1 MLPRRASIS
10 LLLAPALAIASGC
23 TVASRHAD
31 RGDDSASRLAAQ
43 RRTAAV
49 FQSPDVN
56 AALAGIDTT
65 ALPEYS
71 RHDDALAIAS
81 PRSPVAADVWP
92 QPEQA
97 TLERQ
102 RYYNVQTSS
111 TSYLFFSPQRYARW
125 WYPGTQY
132 PLAR

>member
-10 LLLAPALAIASGC
+10 LLLAPALALTGGC
-23 TVASRHAD
+23 TVASRYAD
-31 RGDDSASRLAAQ
+31 RADDASQHLAAQ
-43 RRTAAV
+43 RRTALV
-49 FQSPDVN
+49 FQSPDAT
-56 AALAGIDTT
+56 AALAGIDPA

-71 RHDDALAIAS
+71 RSDMALAIAS